1 MSTGT
6 ELPTAPLKPVPAEP
20 PRSTHDIPLGEAP
33 WRVETESRYE
43 ARSGAL
49 PLEEIQRE
57 RVKILPRLRALRAR
71 YGQQGT
77 MDAQRKAYRSAI
89 ALELRAG
96 PPPAG
101 AKGWTDGL
109 LEAAAAADDRYRDWL
124 DTAETERA
132 ELQTLEVAMTHLEES
147 FNRGQAEMRLAQ
159 AEWLHTGRET

>member
-1 MSTGT
+1 MSTST
-6 ELPTAPLKPVPAEP
+6 ELPIAPLTPAPAEP
-20 PRSTHDIPLGEAP
+20 PRSTHDIPLGDIP

-43 ARSGAL
+43 GQSSTI

-57 RVKILPRLRALRAR
+57 RTKILPRLRALRAR
-71 YGQQGT
+71 YGSQGT

-101 AKGWTDGL
+101 AKGWTDTL
-109 LEAAAAADDRYRDWL
+109 LEMAASADDRYREWL